1 MRERYSPAK
10 PLLQQSRIR
19 LSVQYEC
26 NRLRTAV
33 EFSMNLT
40 SVWWNEQLVTTTF
53 LSRSREPYSS
63 EINASLINIWSNI
76 RGTVNTLANL
86 RGGGMRA
93 RQSVTIILVEDKV
106 SDFPFASNFSTN
118 SFRYIFLFL
127 HRKFVKIFHDENIK
141 ISTKHFHSVPI
152 PSHLF
157 TFRKLIYLFFI
168 VKSFV
173 RSRES
178 SNYFYLITIV
188 IEIYGYWLN
197 IKVKVEERK
206 KERKRYVRL
215 KNNSKSFHSTRS
227 NSVLQ
232 PIQRR
237 IIRVNI
243 EARKRGAFF
252 TISHLLSRTE
262 T

>member
-1 MRERYSPAK
+1 
-10 PLLQQSRIR
+10 
-19 LSVQYEC
+19 
-26 NRLRTAV
+26 
-33 EFSMNLT
+33 MNLT

-118 SFRYIFLFL
+118 SFRYIYFFFTSKI
-127 HRKFVKIFHDENIK
+127 RKNISRREYQNFDETFSFRSDSFALIYVSKIDIFIFHRQK
-141 ISTKHFHSVPI
+141 
-152 PSHLF
+152 
-157 TFRKLIYLFFI
+157 FRAI
-168 VKSFV
+168 
-173 RSRES
+173 RES

-252 TISHLLSRTE
+252 TISHLFSRTE

>member
-1 MRERYSPAK
+1 
-10 PLLQQSRIR
+10 
-19 LSVQYEC
+19 
-26 NRLRTAV
+26 
-33 EFSMNLT
+33 MNLT

-227 NSVLQ
+227 NSVQLR

-252 TISHLLSRTE
+252 TISHLFSRTE